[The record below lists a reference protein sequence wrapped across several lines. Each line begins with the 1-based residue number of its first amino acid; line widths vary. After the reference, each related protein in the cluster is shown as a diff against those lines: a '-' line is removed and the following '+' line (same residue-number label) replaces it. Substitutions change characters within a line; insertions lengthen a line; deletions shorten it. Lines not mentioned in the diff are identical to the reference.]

1 MPVTDELPPFA
12 LQVLMTLRQTYA
24 YRGRDRLD
32 EDAAKVCHVI
42 GSIIAQV
49 CGRERLAEAV
59 QTLAA
64 TLEMEGIG
72 EIKGS
77 ALRSVH

>member
-24 YRGRDRLD
+24 HRGRGAL
-32 EDAAKVCHVI
+32 DAAKVCHVT

-49 CGRERLAEAV
+49 RGRERLAEAV

-72 EIKGS
+72 EIKGG

>member
-1 MPVTDELPPFA
+1 MPVTDGLPPLA

-24 YRGRDRLD
+24 HRGRGALD

-49 CGRERLAEAV
+49 RGRERLAEAV
-59 QTLAA
+59 QILEA

>member
-24 YRGRDRLD
+24 HRGRDALD

>member
-1 MPVTDELPPFA
+1 MPVTDELPPLA
-12 LQVLMTLRQTYA
+12 DQVLMTLRQTYA
-24 YRGRDRLD
+24 HRGWDRLD
-32 EDAAKVCHVI
+32 EDAAKVFHVI

-77 ALRSVH
+77 PLRSVH